1 MQIVR
6 IALSGALI
14 GWVATALAADPAAPP
29 PSAPA
34 PAAPPAAAPPAAAPP
49 ADPAR
54 VVEYR
59 KTAMEAAGK
68 HMKATNLVL
77 SGAVPRPQ
85 DLQGHA
91 TALHDLGV
99 GFVDLF
105 PAGTE
110 HGKHKT
116 EAKAEIWSKADLFKA
131 AAATYSTETQKLVE
145 VSKSGDLAAFKAQYE
160 AVGKS
165 CKGCHDGFRAKD

>member
-6 IALSGALI
+6 IALSGALV
-14 GWVATALAADPAAPP
+14 GWVAIALAADPP
-29 PSAPA
+29 APA
-34 PAAPPAAAPPAAAPP
+34 PAPPAAPPPPAAAP

-54 VVEYR
+54 LIEYR
-59 KTAMEAAGK
+59 KTLMEAAGK

-91 TALHDLGV
+91 EALHHLSV
-99 GFVDLF
+99 GFAEMF

-110 HGKHKT
+110 PGKQKT
-116 EAKAEIWSKADLFKA
+116 EAKSEIWSKADAFKA
-131 AAATYSTETQKLVE
+131 AAAAYESETGKLVD
-145 VSKSGDLAAFKAQYE
+145 VSKTGDLAAFKAQFD

-165 CKGCHDGFRAKD
+165 CKTCHDGFRAKD